1 MDPRRI
7 AKELSEWYQLELD
20 PFQTHSQN
28 VRNLLHGPVLNLT
41 SRVLL
46 QDSEEQGTD
55 RSLNDIE
62 EEKKLC
68 SIPRDGSEDT
78 NDRTGKFPVEK
89 IISEAPLK
97 QSQQEDEIYFGL
109 RRRSRARLDAFL
121 KGVEISVTSVTSERS
136 PPPSPSLHSRSKKS
150 ASSLGVPKAPSSK
163 RGVPKAPPA
172 AASNPQSPS
181 RTAKAPRKPHIE
193 SSPVLTSLNNHGKAL
208 LRSVSVEASSVRKHA
223 QIRDMDLRTRLE
235 LYIRSCCR
243 VRSLKQDCVVAYEPD
258 KAIKARAQLIVT
270 SFISTVGC
278 VRRSSPVLLQV
289 ILTATKEL
297 LAVEFIGEDLFV
309 VISRMVKDYEK
320 GSSFDSL
327 QFLSTPAE
335 TRLSPMILKY
345 MRYLQSDWKAHERGC
360 ILERMLSQ
368 SLDVEMRKFFKH
380 AEFVSIGHLLEACQ
394 LWRGTL
400 NLIEL
405 PPTSGV
411 GELDLC
417 NNPEAVQQATR
428 DLQREVITINGQTLC
443 WGSRRELVH
452 LLSQSLNS
460 RSLTAGPAKKKKNPI
475 AVGKSESCPSL
486 VHAVSNASSSE
497 EGARNK
503 NRRASFHLSAVD
515 LLTRR
520 LLIAAS
526 RTGTGGDAYFI
537 VRDLFGGEEVDV
549 VPAKVLPHHVR
560 ASRLGSTDIE
570 VRFASVTIRCHSSFD
585 IYPSGRCDCE
595 PLIQLH
601 TTTSEIIHL
610 RELRSCDS
618 ATSSELRCLED
629 DGSRSSNETE
639 NLVLQEQPNQTGRRI
654 LSIRPALY
662 EKVQDWN
669 TPS

>member
-1 MDPRRI
+1 MDPKRI
-7 AKELSEWYQLELD
+7 AKELGEWYQSELD

-46 QDSEEQGTD
+46 QDSEEQGSD
-55 RSLNDIE
+55 RSLNGIE

-78 NDRTGKFPVEK
+78 NGHSGKFSVGK

-97 QSQQEDEIYFGL
+97 HSKQEDEIYFGL
-109 RRRSRARLDAFL
+109 GRRSRARLDAFL

-136 PPPSPSLHSRSKKS
+136 PPPSPSLNSRSKKG
-150 ASSLGVPKAPSSK
+150 ARLLGVPKAPYSK
-163 RGVPKAPPA
+163 SKVPAETA
-172 AASNPQSPS
+172 VASNPQSPS
-181 RTAKAPRKPHIE
+181 RTTKVPTRIE
-193 SSPVLTSLNNHGKAL
+193 SSPVLASLNNRGKAL
-208 LRSVSVEASSVRKHA
+208 LRSVSVEASSVRKQA
-223 QIRDMDLRTRLE
+223 QIRDIDLRTRLE

-258 KAIKARAQLIVT
+258 KAIKARAQLIVA

-309 VISRMVKDYEK
+309 VITRIVNDYEK
-320 GSSFDSL
+320 LSSFDSL

-335 TRLSPMILKY
+335 TRLSPMILKF

-360 ILERMLSQ
+360 ILERMLSK

-400 NLIEL
+400 NFIEL
-405 PPTSGV
+405 PPTSGA

-428 DLQREVITINGQTLC
+428 DLQREVITINGQTLG

-486 VHAVSNASSSE
+486 AHAGSNVSSLE

-503 NRRASFHLSAVD
+503 NRRASFHLSTVD

-537 VRDLFGGEEVDV
+537 GTNIDL
-549 VPAKVLPHHVR
+549 
-560 ASRLGSTDIE
+560 
-570 VRFASVTIRCHSSFD
+570 
-585 IYPSGRCDCE
+585 
-595 PLIQLH
+595 
-601 TTTSEIIHL
+601 
-610 RELRSCDS
+610 SC
-618 ATSSELRCLED
+618 
-629 DGSRSSNETE
+629 
-639 NLVLQEQPNQTGRRI
+639 
-654 LSIRPALY
+654 
-662 EKVQDWN
+662 
-669 TPS
+669 